1 MNTPAPLPL
10 ARAVVGTAG
19 HIDHGKTRLV
29 EALTGIDCD
38 RLAEEKA
45 RGITIDLGFAHL
57 REGDLQL
64 GFVDVPGHERF
75 LANALAGL
83 GGIRVLLLVV
93 SAEEGVKPQSREH
106 LAIASLLGIP
116 AGLVALTKIDLAS
129 PDLAELAA
137 LEVEELLAGTPF
149 AGAEILP
156 VSSLTGQG
164 IAELKARLLELARR
178 YAVPPERSRPARLPV
193 DRSFHLKGLGLAV
206 TGTLSSGAIRVGE
219 ELELLPAGGKA
230 RVRSIQVHGEAREEA
245 LAGERTSLRLS
256 GVEIEET
263 GRGTELATPGAFF
276 TTRSLAAEFTLLADA
291 PQPLRGWTAAR
302 LHLHTH
308 EVLGRVRPLEP
319 GGGADE
325 QRGTGQRDKRDQQG
339 VLDQVLAVFLVNE
352 SE

>member
-164 IAELKARLLELARR
+164 IAELKA
-178 YAVPPERSRPARLPV
+178 
-193 DRSFHLKGLGLAV
+193 
-206 TGTLSSGAIRVGE
+206 
-219 ELELLPAGGKA
+219 
-230 RVRSIQVHGEAREEA
+230 
-245 LAGERTSLRLS
+245 
-256 GVEIEET
+256 
-263 GRGTELATPGAFF
+263 
-276 TTRSLAAEFTLLADA
+276 
-291 PQPLRGWTAAR
+291 
-302 LHLHTH
+302 
-308 EVLGRVRPLEP
+308 
-319 GGGADE
+319 
-325 QRGTGQRDKRDQQG
+325 
-339 VLDQVLAVFLVNE
+339 
-352 SE
+352 